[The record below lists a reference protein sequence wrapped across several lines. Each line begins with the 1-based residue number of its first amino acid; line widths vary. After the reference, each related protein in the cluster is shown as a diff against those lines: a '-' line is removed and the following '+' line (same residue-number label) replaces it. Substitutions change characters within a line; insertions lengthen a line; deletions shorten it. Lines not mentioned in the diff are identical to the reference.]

1 MKFTMLVTIIL
12 FSTIAF
18 SQSEP
23 KTNLESEKKKIAEL
37 EKQLQKKKDDLQKL
51 ENTKEAELK
60 RLELEK
66 KVLAEKE
73 EKLRAE
79 IESEKP
85 QNEIKT
91 ETPVVYTKTLQSR
104 EWFIDPTS
112 FITLIFSDK
121 LKYDFAGERN
131 RNRKITY
138 LYGGRNFGYFEIAPF
153 LYQDIHDLDTRE
165 LITTEYGIT
174 GVINFIENKP
184 GHDLVPFA
192 FLTYSKQKISEN
204 WDSTLTNNNNIEQ
217 INNFNFGGGVKYFPF
232 GQFLSLDGKLFIRSA
247 KGLYSE
253 DNLPDEDYK
262 RSAMNAKLSMSIYF

>member
-1 MKFTMLVTIIL
+1 MLATIIL

-60 RLELEK
+60 RIELEK

-85 QNEIKT
+85 Q
-91 ETPVVYTKTLQSR
+91 ETKQVITSTSSEKKLQSR
-104 EWFIDPTS
+104 DWFVEPNSLIS
-112 FITLIFSDK
+112 LIFSDK
-121 LKYDFAGERN
+121 LKYDSSSERN
-131 RNRKITY
+131 RNRKLIY
-138 LYGGRNFGYFEIAPF
+138 FYGGRNFGYYEIAPI
-153 LYQDIHDLDTRE
+153 LYHDIYDLDTRE
-165 LITTEYGIT
+165 IKTTEYGIT

-192 FLTYSKQKISEN
+192 FLTYSRQKISED
-204 WDSTLTNNNNIEQ
+204 WDSTSTNKDNTEQ

-232 GQFLSLDGKLFIRSA
+232 SQFLSLDGKLYIRTT
-247 KGLYSE
+247 KGMYSE
-253 DNLPDEDYK
+253 DGFLDEDYK
-262 RSAMNAKLSMSIYF
+262 RSAVNANLSMSLYF